1 MNSKSNQSERPL
13 TGSSMLSEV
22 AWRAIADSLG
32 LSQRQIE
39 ILRGV
44 FDGRKETAIA
54 DDLGISS
61 HTVHTHMERIYH
73 KLDINGRLELV
84 QFIIAEF
91 LRLTADPT
99 NNAPPI
105 CGYWAAHKCP
115 MYSDGSDCHD
125 AVSPDS

>member
-1 MNSKSNQSERPL
+1 
-13 TGSSMLSEV
+13 MLSEL

-44 FDGRKETAIA
+44 FDGRKETVIA

-61 HTVHTHMERIYH
+61 HTVHTHMERIFH
-73 KLDINGRLELV
+73 KLGINGRLELV

-91 LRLTADPT
+91 LRLTADLT
-99 NNAPPI
+99 SGVPPI
-105 CGYWAAHKCP
+105 CGYWSAHKCP
-115 MYSDGSDCHD
+115 MYSFGSDRRD
-125 AVSPDS
+125 GVSPGS